1 MSHLVLMRIPGR
13 SSGVPMNSM
22 PAASKA
28 FLIALRLAL
37 VLVGTPLVASMRLI
51 VLTLIVLETA
61 SCSMFQFNAARA
73 ERI

>member
-1 MSHLVLMRIPGR
+1 MRMPGR
-13 SSGVPMNSM
+13 SSGVPINSM

-28 FLIALRLAL
+28 FLMAFKLAF
-37 VLVGTPLVASMRLI
+37 VLLGTPLVASMRLI
-51 VLTLIVLETA
+51 VLTLIVLEAA